1 MCVSDAGNSH
11 CCAHQGA
18 SSQLAAPAGRTSS
31 HRATSGDIITPVH
44 QSHASRLTVTD
55 SRKHPAVHQQRLI
68 QLTMIQSSLTC
79 LSIKTQTANTEQDVI
94 VQDKDKD
101 NNNNIVINTNN
112 TIINLIN

>member
-1 MCVSDAGNSH
+1 M
-11 CCAHQGA
+11 
-18 SSQLAAPAGRTSS
+18 
-31 HRATSGDIITPVH
+31 
-44 QSHASRLTVTD
+44 TD

-112 TIINLIN
+112 TIIDLIN